1 MKEILLNA
9 EKLSKSFS
17 NGGMIQHVLK
27 NIDLQL
33 YRGDFTVIMGARGAG
48 KSTLLYALS
57 GMDTPTLGT
66 ITFADCVIS
75 GYSQDELA
83 VFRRRHCGFVFQQIY
98 LIDGMSV
105 MDNVLSAGLLVN
117 SNKKELL
124 ERAKKL
130 FSAVD
135 IPEETQ
141 KKFPTQLSGGE
152 AQRVGIVRALI
163 NSPEILFAD
172 EPTGAL
178 NSKTGLDVLDTL
190 TKFNEQGQSVVMV
203 THDMRSARR
212 GSRILYLKD
221 GTILGECDL
230 GKYVHADAE
239 RHKKL
244 SAFLT
249 EMGW

>member
-1 MKEILLNA
+1 MKEIVLKT

-17 NGGMIQHVLK
+17 SGGTLQHVLK
-27 NIDLQL
+27 NIDLEL
-33 YRGDFTVIMGARGAG
+33 YQGDFTVIMGASGAG

-57 GMDTPTLGT
+57 GMDTPSLGR
-66 ITFADCVIS
+66 ITFKEEVIS
-75 GYSQDELA
+75 DYSSDRLA
-83 VFRRRHCGFVFQQIY
+83 VFRRRACGFVFQQIY

-105 MDNVLSAGLLVN
+105 MDNVLAAGLLVN
-117 SNKKELL
+117 KDRKALIRRAKELF
-124 ERAKKL
+124 E
-130 FSAVD
+130 AVD

-141 KKFPTQLSGGE
+141 KKFPTQISGGE

-178 NSKTGLDVLDTL
+178 NSKTGQDVLDTL
-190 TKFNEQGQSVVMV
+190 TSFNEQGQSVVMV

-212 GSRILYLKD
+212 GNRILYLKD
-221 GTILGECDL
+221 GAILGECDL
-230 GKYVHADAE
+230 GRYVHGDRM
-239 RHKKL
+239 RHEKL
-244 SAFLT
+244 AAFLA

>member
-1 MKEILLNA
+1 MKEILL
-9 EKLSKSFS
+9 ETGKLSKSFS
-17 NGGMIQHVLK
+17 NGGTLQHVLK

-33 YRGDFTVIMGARGAG
+33 YKGDFTIIMGASGAG

-57 GMDTPTLGT
+57 GMDIPSLGT
-66 ITFADCVIS
+66 ITFGNEVIS
-75 GYSQDELA
+75 SLDSDRLA

-98 LIDGMSV
+98 LVDGMSV

-117 SNKKELL
+117 KDKKAVAKRAREL
-124 ERAKKL
+124 
-130 FSAVD
+130 FQAVG
-135 IPEETQ
+135 ISEETQ
-141 KKFPTQLSGGE
+141 KKFPTQVSGGE
-152 AQRVGIVRALI
+152 AQRTGIVRALI

-190 TKFNEQGQSVVMV
+190 TQFNNQGQSIIMV

-212 GSRILYLKD
+212 GNRILYLKD
-221 GTILGECDL
+221 GVILGECDL
-230 GKYVHADAE
+230 GKYVHNDTE
-239 RHKKL
+239 RHRKL

>member
-1 MKEILLNA
+1 MKEILLKTEN
-9 EKLSKSFS
+9 LSKSFS
-17 NGGMIQHVLK
+17 NGGNLQHVLK

-33 YRGDFTVIMGARGAG
+33 YKGDFTVIMGASGAG

-57 GMDTPTLGT
+57 GMDTPSLGT
-66 ITFADCVIS
+66 ITFGDEIIS
-75 GYSQDELA
+75 ELSSDGLA
-83 VFRRRHCGFVFQQIY
+83 AFRRRHCGFVFQQIY

-117 SNKKELL
+117 KDKKALVSRARELF
-124 ERAKKL
+124 R
-130 FSAVD
+130 AVD
-135 IPEETQ
+135 ISEETQ
-141 KKFPTQLSGGE
+141 RKFPTQISGGE
-152 AQRVGIVRALI
+152 AQRVGIVRGLI

-190 TKFNEQGQSVVMV
+190 TRFNEQGQSVVMV

-212 GSRILYLKD
+212 GSRILYLRD
-221 GTILGECDL
+221 GVILGECNL
-230 GKYVHADAE
+230 GKYVHGDME
-239 RHKKL
+239 RHRKL
-244 SAFLT
+244 SSFLT